1 MKLPYSLCTHINAVF
16 WRAVSAHA
24 EATWKPCT
32 RNYESTLKP
41 GFSGTQGVALARLS
55 AMLNMSAKIPD
66 RKRCHPAGFAIKNNI
81 QACLKKPMQQAVW
94 Y

>member
-1 MKLPYSLCTHINAVF
+1 MKPPHSLCTHIN
-16 WRAVSAHA
+16 AVSAHA
-24 EATWKPCT
+24 EATWKPCS
-32 RNYESTLKP
+32 RKYESMLKP
-41 GFSGTQGVALARLS
+41 GFSGTWGVALARLS